1 MTGELLRPS
10 EERVLALG
18 EAPKR
23 ILVATDCL
31 SEGINQ
37 EQFDAVVHYDLSWN
51 PTATS
56 SARARR
62 PPQPAERDRPRPDVL
77 RERQP
82 HRRDRPRRPPPKEH
96 IRDLSGSRSPSPWT
110 RTPCSRRSW
119 LILRGATSQL
129 SLFDEPELESERDVF
144 HSEWDI
150 AADREKRSRTVFA
163 QETIKVDEVERELLE
178 TRAAIG
184 SGADVRSFVEHAL
197 RAEGAIVTVAM
208 SSCSTLRRPRA
219 LRDPLPSARRRRF
232 APTSSSREGRCHVP
246 LAHIPSLMDSP
257 VRRGRLSIRSSPV
270 RRSERSNSH
279 ASGCDPYDLLLVRL
293 RFDVVTRS
301 GRSSDG
307 RSPRRPGSSAS
318 RSARAAVWLT
328 DQDAAARS
336 TRHPTATSPRARRRL
351 RPNGGR
357 WSRSARAVSR

>member
-1 MTGELLRPS
+1 M
-10 EERVLALG
+10 LALG

-31 SEGINQ
+31 SEGINLQ

-51 PTATS
+51 PT
-56 SARARR
+56 RHEQREGR
-62 PPQPAERDRPRPDVL
+62 VDRYNQPSETVRVLTYFGSDNRIDGIVLDVL
-77 RERQP
+77 LRK
-82 HRRDRPRRPPPKEH
+82 HRA
-96 IRDLSGSRSPSPWT
+96 IRDSLGISVPVPVDSNAVLEAIMEG
-110 RTPCSRRSW
+110 
-119 LILRGATSQL
+119 LILRGRNDQL

-197 RAEGAIVTVAM
+197 RAEGAIVSGGDVVTFD
-208 SSCSTLRRPRA
+208 LRRPRA
-219 LRDPLPSARRRRF
+219 LRDLLALGEDDASRRLR
-232 APTSSSREGRCHVP
+232 APREGRCHVP
-246 LAHIPSLMDSP
+246 LAHAPLVD
-257 VRRGRLSIRSSPV
+257 GL
-270 RRSERSNSH
+270 
-279 ASGCDPYDLLLVRL
+279 ASYVVDTALDPQLAGKAKRAGATRTRAVATRTTLLLVRL

-301 GRSSDG
+301 GRRATADRRG
-307 RSPRRPGSSAS
+307 DQAPRLRG
-318 RSARAAVWLT
+318 SARAGGLAHRPGRGRAPRRV
-328 DQDAAARS
+328 
-336 TRHPTATSPRARRRL
+336 TRRQRHLRARRRL

-357 WSRSARAVSR
+357 WSRSARAASR